1 MSTQEDETVLLKSI
15 NGILQ
20 SVKLYPPGHPSIAG
34 PIKNITQKIISRLA
48 RVPKVSIAY
57 IGEALIFEEVPVPDP
72 ENFEDVI
79 TLMSDRDIESITF
92 EKGVNS
98 REFTEFVNLIT
109 DDLGTK
115 AEEIQEELTK
125 RAVKKIVIKEITEE
139 QNDFIRVYND
149 ALTAIKNVMGEV
161 RLGKIPQTEKVT
173 EVVDEMSDMV
183 LANSNAMLGLTMIKN
198 YDEYLFNHSVNVSII
213 SLSFAKYLK
222 LSEKDIHAIG
232 MGSLL
237 HDIGKTGVA
246 EDIIKKPGGLST
258 EEWEKVKEHPVIGGK
273 IIERM
278 ADIPD
283 GVHNIVY
290 EHHIRHDHSG
300 YPKSNKR
307 VHPLAM
313 IVCIADAY
321 DALTTLRVYQKPY
334 QPVEAVKVLKK
345 MSGKHFEPTMIE
357 GFEKMLGL
365 YPVGTMVRLSTNE
378 IGIVTK
384 LNEEEGGTPFVKII
398 CDKDGNKTTEE
409 IEIEMGKENND
420 SGNLFIVAPVDPL
433 SRNMDMG
440 EFFIEEVGK
449 LDSPEK
455 KEERGTA

>member
-1 MSTQEDETVLLKSI
+1 MTSLEDSNMLLKSI

-34 PIKNITQKIISRLA
+34 PIKNVTSKIVTRLTQ
-48 RVPKVSIAY
+48 VPKVAVGY
-57 IGEALIFEEVPVPDP
+57 VNDALVFEEVPVPDP
-72 ENFEDVI
+72 ENYVDVI
-79 TLMSDRDIESITF
+79 AIMSERAIESIVF
-92 EKGVNS
+92 EKGVS
-98 REFTEFVNLIT
+98 AGEFTELVNLIT

-115 AEEIQEELTK
+115 GEAIQEALDNKGVKYIKVKELP
-125 RAVKKIVIKEITEE
+125 EE
-139 QNDFIRVYND
+139 ENDFIRVYNE
-149 ALTAIKNVMGEV
+149 ALDTIKDVLHEV
-161 RLGKIPQTEKVT
+161 RLGKIPQSEKVNR
-173 EVVDEMSDMV
+173 VVDDMSDMV
-183 LANSNAMLGLTMIKN
+183 LADSNAMMGLTMIKN

-213 SLSFAKYLK
+213 SLSFAKYLE
-222 LSEKDIHAIG
+222 LPPKDIHAVG

-246 EDIIKKPGGLST
+246 EEIIKKPGGLST

-278 ADIPD
+278 TDIPT
-283 GVHNIVY
+283 GVHEIVY

-378 IGIVTK
+378 IGVVTR
-384 LNEEEGGTPFVKII
+384 LNHETGDTPTIKILYNSNGDKEEEPKDIELTG
-398 CDKDGNKTTEE
+398 DGN
-409 IEIEMGKENND
+409 GGGL
-420 SGNLFIVAPVDPL
+420 SIVAPVDPL
-433 SRNMDMG
+433 SRNIDMG
-440 EFFIEEVGK
+440 EFFTEEVGQ
-449 LDSPEK
+449 LENPES
-455 KEERGTA
+455 

>member
-1 MSTQEDETVLLKSI
+1 MTNHEDNTLLLKSI

-20 SVKLYPPGHPSIAG
+20 SLKLYPPGHPSIAG
-34 PIKNITQKIISRLA
+34 PIKNITNKIVARLTV
-48 RVPKVSIAY
+48 VPKVSIAFVNK
-57 IGEALIFEEVPVPDP
+57 ALVFEEVPVPDP

-79 TLMSDRDIESITF
+79 SIMSKRDIESIIF
-92 EKGVNS
+92 ERGVNAN
-98 REFTEFVNLIT
+98 EFTEFVNLIT
-109 DDLGTK
+109 DEAGTK
-115 AEEIQEELTK
+115 GKDLQEELEK
-125 RAVKKIVIKEITEE
+125 RNVKNISIKEVPEE
-139 QNDFIRVYND
+139 QNDFLRVYND
-149 ALTAIKNVMGEV
+149 ALAAVKNVMSEV
-161 RLGKIPQTEKVT
+161 RMGKIPQTEKVT
-173 EVVDEMSDMV
+173 HVVEEMSDMV
-183 LANSNAMLGLTMIKN
+183 LADSNAMLGLTMIKN

-222 LSEKDIHAIG
+222 LPDKDIHAIG
-232 MGSLL
+232 MGSIL

-278 ADIPD
+278 EDVPD

-365 YPVGTMVRLSTNE
+365 YPVGTMVRLWKS
-378 IGIVTK
+378 V
-384 LNEEEGGTPFVKII
+384 V
-398 CDKDGNKTTEE
+398 
-409 IEIEMGKENND
+409 
-420 SGNLFIVAPVDPL
+420 
-433 SRNMDMG
+433 
-440 EFFIEEVGK
+440 
-449 LDSPEK
+449 
-455 KEERGTA
+455 

>member
-1 MSTQEDETVLLKSI
+1 MSSLEDSNMLLKSI

-34 PIKNITQKIISRLA
+34 PINNVSSKIISRLTDS
-48 RVPKVSIAY
+48 PKVAIGY
-57 IGEALIFEEVPVPDP
+57 INEALVFEEVPIPDP
-72 ENFEDVI
+72 ENYVDVI
-79 TLMSDRDIESITF
+79 AVMREREIESIVF
-92 EKGVNS
+92 EKGLNAT
-98 REFTEFVNLIT
+98 EFTELVNLIT

-115 AEEIQEELTK
+115 GEAIQEELDRK
-125 RAVKKIVIKEITEE
+125 SVKYIKVKELPEE
-139 QNDFIRVYND
+139 QNDFIRVYNE
-149 ALTAIKNVMGEV
+149 ALDTIKDVLHEV
-161 RLGKIPQTEKVT
+161 RLGKIPHSDKVT
-173 EVVDEMSDMV
+173 KVVDDMSDMV
-183 LANSNAMLGLTMIKN
+183 LADSNAMLGLTMIKN

-213 SLSFAKYLK
+213 SLSFAKYLE
-222 LSEKDIHAIG
+222 LPSKDIHAVG

-246 EDIIKKPGGLST
+246 EEIIKKPGGLST

-278 ADIPD
+278 TDIPK
-283 GVHNIVY
+283 GVHEIVY

-378 IGIVTK
+378 IGVVTR
-384 LNEEEGGTPFVKII
+384 LNHDTGDTPTVKII
-398 CDKDGNKTTEE
+398 YNSDGEKEE
-409 IEIEMGKENND
+409 IPRDIELSGENNG
-420 SGNLFIVAPVDPL
+420 SGLSIVAPVDPL
-433 SRNMDMG
+433 SRNIDMG
-440 EFFIEEVGK
+440 EFFIEEVGQ
-449 LDSPEK
+449 LESPEQQ
-455 KEERGTA
+455 ES